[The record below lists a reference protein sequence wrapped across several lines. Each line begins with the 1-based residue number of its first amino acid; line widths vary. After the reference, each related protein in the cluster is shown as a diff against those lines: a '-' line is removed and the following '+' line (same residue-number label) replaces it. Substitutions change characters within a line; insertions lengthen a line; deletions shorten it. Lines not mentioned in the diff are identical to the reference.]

1 MYIPEIPQNS
11 LTDEITQIVELSKKL
26 ENEYDFEFDPPL
38 SEVKIILWEQENN
51 IAIPDQIKDWL
62 RFSGYASLCS
72 ELVIIRGVGGFTAHG
87 EFVPDDMV
95 IIGSFIDASIAIG
108 FSKTTGVILREDDGE
123 ITKYPTFADFL
134 HNPII
139 RMLKKS

>member
-1 MYIPEIPQNS
+1 MFIPEIPKNK

-26 ENEYDFEFDPPL
+26 EQGYNFEFAPPL
-38 SEVKIILWEQENN
+38 SEEKITFWEKEND

-62 RFSGYASLCS
+62 RFSGYTSLCN
-72 ELVIIRGVGGFTAHG
+72 ELVIIREVGGFRTQG

-108 FSKTTGVILREDDGE
+108 FSKTTGMILREDHGE
-123 ITKYPTFADFL
+123 ITEYPTFADFL
-134 HNPII
+134 QNSII
-139 RMLKKS
+139 RSLKKS

>member
-1 MYIPEIPQNS
+1 MFIPEIPQNS

-26 ENEYDFEFDPPL
+26 EHDYDFEFDPPL
-38 SEVKIILWEQENN
+38 SEEKITLWEKEND

-62 RFSGYASLCS
+62 RFSGYTSLCS
-72 ELVIIRGVGGFTAHG
+72 ELVIIRGVGGFTVQG
-87 EFVPDDMV
+87 EFVPEDMV
-95 IIGSFIDASIAIG
+95 IIGSFIDPSISIG
-108 FSKTTGVILREDDGE
+108 FSKTTGAILREDHGE
-123 ITKYPTFADFL
+123 ITEHPSFADFL